1 MLSMIKHTVSLHA
14 VYTHLL
20 SGGTSIPF
28 PGVNLQVRIL
38 VEKSGSGSVD
48 LLLHPGIRA
57 ADMAAT
63 NQQSSNTAAVKEML
77 LVCIVTHS
85 QSIARHL
92 QQALTCLLE
101 QQGSITYSAR
111 NSG

>member
-1 MLSMIKHTVSLHA
+1 M
-14 VYTHLL
+14 
-20 SGGTSIPF
+20 
-28 PGVNLQVRIL
+28 
-38 VEKSGSGSVD
+38 D

-57 ADMAAT
+57 ADILAT

-77 LVCIVTHS
+77 LVCIVTRS

-92 QQALTCLLE
+92 QQALTYLLE
-101 QQGSITYSAR
+101 QQGSFTYRAR

>member
-1 MLSMIKHTVSLHA
+1 M
-14 VYTHLL
+14 
-20 SGGTSIPF
+20 
-28 PGVNLQVRIL
+28 
-38 VEKSGSGSVD
+38 D
-48 LLLHPGIRA
+48 LLLHPGKRA

-63 NQQSSNTAAVKEML
+63 NQESSNTAAVKEML